1 MIFHAVLVEID
12 RIRQRRKHEGGEKH
26 KDDDM
31 DYKKK
36 MKEATKK
43 LMPITVS
50 ALGHTS
56 SMTINRYRSRSN

>member
-12 RIRQRRKHEGGEKH
+12 RIRQRRKHEGEKH

-50 ALGHTS
+50 ALGHTR
-56 SMTINRYRSRSN
+56 SMTIDRYCRRSN